1 MELREDVAG
10 REEAKTSNMKV
21 MWSSFIPFWAFN
33 AQHGV
38 SPGAVLW
45 TSGKIY
51 FETTNLLSI

>member
-1 MELREDVAG
+1 MNGTEGRCSGEGRGKDQQHEGDVELVY
-10 REEAKTSNMKV
+10 T
-21 MWSSFIPFWAFN
+21 FN
-33 AQHGV
+33 AQHRV